1 MHQVIER
8 ILLAPAQQRVLEH
21 MVRALAVL
29 RRGAETDREFARF
42 AAVVQPHHLRAR
54 VRVLKQMV
62 GAAVRGL
69 GFDLGKAVLPV
80 AARRKRL
87 HRRKRYQERRGCH
100 QRRQLFF
107 HGIHLVFPCYLY
119 CVL

>member
-1 MHQVIER
+1 M
-8 ILLAPAQQRVLEH
+8 LEH
-21 MVRALAVL
+21 VVRALAVL
-29 RRGAETDREFARF
+29 GRGTEADRKLARF

-54 VRVLKQMV
+54 VRVFEQMV

-69 GFDLGKAVLPV
+69 GFDLGKAILPV

-107 HGIHLVFPCYLY
+107 HGIHLIFPYYLY